1 MKILLVEDDE
11 NKRLQLQQFVQSS
24 FPDADVWPE
33 RSLQGA
39 LRTIRRQVPDLVLLD
54 MTIPNYDIGPDESGG
69 QTHIF
74 GGVEFLRQLD
84 RFDIH
89 VPVIVVTQFETFG
102 KPPQTRQLSDLDAE
116 LRAEH
121 ASDYKGSVYYNAAIH
136 GWKEELFRIM
146 TKLQQ
151 DT

>member
-1 MKILLVEDDE
+1 VKILLVEDDE
-11 NKRLQLQQFVQSS
+11 NKRLQLQQFVEASL
-24 FPDADVWPE
+24 PDAELWQE
-33 RSLQGA
+33 RSLQTG
-39 LRTIRRQVPDLVLLD
+39 LRHVRREVPDLVLLD

-74 GGVEFLRQLD
+74 GGLEFLRQLD

-102 KPPQTRQLSDLDAE
+102 KPPETRQLNDLDAE

-121 ASDYKGSVYYNAAIH
+121 SPDYRGAIYYNAAIH
-136 GWKEELFRIM
+136 DWKAQLLSLINELDRE
-146 TKLQQ
+146 
-151 DT
+151 